1 VGADIER
8 IIAEL
13 TSDALQQT
21 IVGISR
27 SQPPD
32 QRESVMLNSIWDAL
46 AGTGSLEPG
55 ASGWTD
61 YLAFKQAV
69 MRLVG
74 LIPRMRFVE
83 ADS

>member
-1 VGADIER
+1 VGADIGR

-13 TSDALQQT
+13 TSDALRQT
-21 IVGISR
+21 ILGIVR

-46 AGTGSLEPG
+46 AGTGPLEPG
-55 ASGWTD
+55 ASGWAD
-61 YLAFKQAV
+61 YLAFKRAV
-69 MRLVG
+69 IRLVG
-74 LIPRMRFVE
+74 QIPRMRFVD